1 MSALLGTRT
10 TAIWLLLT
18 VATLVAWAM
27 GHGIGFGNPM
37 HAGIA
42 IIVVSMIKFRFVLF
56 EFMELRGAP
65 AALRLVGEFW
75 VLGLAAI
82 LVGLFVSG

>member
-10 TAIWLLLT
+10 TAIWLLLI
-18 VATLVAWAM
+18 VATLLAWAM
-27 GHGIGFGNPM
+27 GHGIGLGNPM

-42 IIVVSMIKFRFVLF
+42 IIVVSMIKFRFILF

-65 AALRLVGEFW
+65 AAMRLVGELW
-75 VLGLAAI
+75 VLVLAAV